1 MSFQQ
6 LALCDALK
14 NRRFLCQDVEQ
25 AQQSSL
31 AIINQ
36 KTFDWEVTLA
46 DNLLFDL
53 AGLNVI
59 VQLVSSYKGNANRL
73 EFKLQLSDTAIRDY
87 YSHNHYLDADGLVTL
102 PIKVNRKGAA
112 DQGTTDTL
120 LATIN
125 ELSTKIDYPLALT
138 KADINS
144 TPLGLLMPYSCEHD
158 SLFANQIGIFSSLN
172 QQIKKSPLSWL
183 RGVIS
188 RRKVN
193 YKQRIALAW
202 NKIHKTAD
210 IHPTAVIEGSVIGEG
225 CRIGAHCVVRFSVL
239 GDHVQ
244 LHDGAKVEYS
254 CVDDHSWLM
263 HDLVLYRSL
272 VESHVFLIHG
282 PYQFSYFQ
290 KQSGAFA
297 SIMMD
302 YRPDDKPIKIGTEQ
316 GVKDYQG
323 RFLGALL
330 KQKSKVFGGTLTTPG
345 ITIPAGKEIT
355 VDAESVTKA
364 KDLQLSKKGG
374 GAI

>member
-1 MSFQQ
+1 MSFKQF
-6 LALCDALK
+6 ALCDALK

-25 AQQSSL
+25 SQQSAL
-31 AIINQ
+31 TLINK
-36 KTFDWEVTLA
+36 KTFDWEITLA

-59 VQLVSSYKGNANRL
+59 VALISSYKGNAHQL
-73 EFKLQLSDTAIRDY
+73 EFKLQLSDAAIRDY
-87 YSHNHYLDADGLVTL
+87 YSHSQYLGTDGLISL
-102 PIKVNRKGAA
+102 PIKAFRKGAA
-112 DQGTTDTL
+112 NTDLIDIL
-120 LATIN
+120 LPTID

-138 KADINS
+138 EADINS

-158 SLFANQIGIFSSLN
+158 CLFANQIGIFSSLN
-172 QQIKKSPLSWL
+172 RQIKRSPMSWL
-183 RGVIS
+183 QGVFS
-188 RRKVN
+188 RRKIKT
-193 YKQRIALAW
+193 KQRISLAW
-202 NKIHKTAD
+202 NHIHKTAD

-225 CRIGAHCVVRFSVL
+225 CRVGAHCVVRFSVL
-239 GDHVQ
+239 GEHVQ

-302 YRPDDKPIKIGTEQ
+302 YRSDNKPIRIGTEQ
-316 GVKDYQG
+316 GVKDYKG

-330 KQKSKVFGGTLTTPG
+330 KERSKVFGGTLTTPG
-345 ITIPAGKEIT
+345 ITIPVGKEIT
-355 VDAESVTKA
+355 VDAKSVTKA
-364 KDLQLSKKGG
+364 KDLQSLS
-374 GAI
+374 